1 MIFKFF
7 CLDLQSC
14 KHHLKPYIVQKGFKG
29 VKVKDAPKTATSII
43 VRSASNA
50 RISQSKMPM
59 LELMR
64 RIFRKEEVA
73 LKAVKFLTL
82 VEERQKSGKPLRVEE
97 WEQIMEEL
105 GMVRSSFYSMRNKLL
120 GAGMITIRNGEYH
133 LSGAFSKDLVD
144 MARWWWVVVLGYD
157 PESL

>member
-1 MIFKFF
+1 
-7 CLDLQSC
+7 
-14 KHHLKPYIVQKGFKG
+14 

>member
-1 MIFKFF
+1 M
-7 CLDLQSC
+7 
-14 KHHLKPYIVQKGFKG
+14 
-29 VKVKDAPKTATSII
+29 KVKDAPKTATSII
-43 VRSASNA
+43 VRSATNA

-64 RIFRKEEVA
+64 RIFRKEDVA
-73 LKAVKFLTL
+73 LKAVKFLTI

-97 WEQIMEEL
+97 WEEIMEEL

-120 GAGMITIRNGEYH
+120 GSGMIAIRNGEYH

>member
-1 MIFKFF
+1 VLFPDNI
-7 CLDLQSC
+7 
-14 KHHLKPYIVQKGFKG
+14 YILNQTFI

-43 VRSASNA
+43 VRSATNA

-64 RIFRKEEVA
+64 RIFRKEDVA
-73 LKAVKFLTL
+73 LKAVKFLTI

-97 WEQIMEEL
+97 WEEIMEEL

-120 GAGMITIRNGEYH
+120 GAGMIAIRNGEYH

>member
-1 MIFKFF
+1 
-7 CLDLQSC
+7 
-14 KHHLKPYIVQKGFKG
+14 

-43 VRSASNA
+43 VRSATNA

-64 RIFRKEEVA
+64 RIFRKEDVA
-73 LKAVKFLTL
+73 LKAVKFLTI

-97 WEQIMEEL
+97 WEEIMEEL

-120 GAGMITIRNGEYH
+120 GAGMIAIRNGEYH

>member
-1 MIFKFF
+1 
-7 CLDLQSC
+7 
-14 KHHLKPYIVQKGFKG
+14 

-43 VRSASNA
+43 VRSATNA

-64 RIFRKEEVA
+64 RIFRKEDVA
-73 LKAVKFLTL
+73 LKAVKFLTI
-82 VEERQKSGKPLRVEE
+82 VEERQKSGKPLRVDE
-97 WEQIMEEL
+97 WEEIMEEL

-120 GAGMITIRNGEYH
+120 GAGMIAIRNGEYH

>member
-1 MIFKFF
+1 MLFPDNI
-7 CLDLQSC
+7 
-14 KHHLKPYIVQKGFKG
+14 YILNQTFI

-43 VRSASNA
+43 VRSATNA

-64 RIFRKEEVA
+64 RIFRKEDVA
-73 LKAVKFLTL
+73 LKAVKFLTI

-97 WEQIMEEL
+97 WEEIMEEL

-120 GAGMITIRNGEYH
+120 GAGMIAIRNGEYH

>member
-1 MIFKFF
+1 M
-7 CLDLQSC
+7 
-14 KHHLKPYIVQKGFKG
+14 
-29 VKVKDAPKTATSII
+29 KVKDAPKTATSII
-43 VRSASNA
+43 VRSATNA

-64 RIFRKEEVA
+64 RIFRKEDVA
-73 LKAVKFLTL
+73 LKAVKFLTI

-97 WEQIMEEL
+97 WEEIMEEL
-105 GMVRSSFYSMRNKLL
+105 GMVRSSYYSMRNKLL